1 MMFSYRQAKYGLIF
15 AIIAVGA
22 ITTVGIATTMDNSAG
37 NSTNDLFNIFQQE
50 ENSGFLGGNDGG
62 GMPLSAS
69 NLLGG
74 NDGGGMP
81 L

>member
-15 AIIAVGA
+15 ALIAVGA
-22 ITTVGIATTMDNSAG
+22 IATVGIATTMDNSAG
-37 NSTNDLFNIFQQE
+37 NSTNDQFNTFKNE
-50 ENSGFLGGNDGG
+50 KSSAPLGGNDSG

-69 NLLGG
+69 HLLGG
-74 NDGGGMP
+74 NDSGGMP